1 MAESCAFRCA
11 RFPTVDIM
19 PNITTT
25 FADYVAK
32 LLTRSVELC
41 KTALPLKEAF
51 KLDAETPRPPCMS
64 ESFERPSKEDL
75 VAARLSRFAKQVASI
90 TG

>member
-1 MAESCAFRCA
+1 
-11 RFPTVDIM
+11 M